1 METLQGILERIVYES
16 PDTGYTVGR
25 LSARDHAELIT
36 VVGNLAS
43 INPGE
48 SLLLQ
53 GEWVD
58 NAKYGRQFQI
68 EKYETILPANV
79 VGLRKYLGSGLIKGI
94 GPKMAGLIVRKFG
107 MDTMDVIENAP
118 EKLARVPGIGRK
130 RVQIIKEAWEAQRE
144 IKNVML
150 FLQSHDVSTAHA
162 AKIYKT
168 YGNDAIPI
176 VTEDPYR
183 LADDIYGIGFV
194 TADTIAQKLGMDK
207 DAPQR
212 VQAGI
217 KYVLSQKADDGHV
230 FQRRA
235 ELIEACQTML
245 EQELE
250 AIEQGISVLV
260 EEEEIINPSFV
271 DFLDTDEQI
280 GIDETQGNYETNDQP
295 PAVSNRTDGQEE
307 GRNANPNLPDFQSSN
322 LPPPDNLNHR
332 LNSDTTQQSTSRWL
346 KPTTDNQSAIYLA
359 PFYYAEL
366 GVANQFLRLLASSQE
381 QSTIPSLPN
390 STPSLTQL
398 EDEMGIRFAQQQR
411 EAIHTAMT
419 TRTMILTGGP
429 GTGKTTTVVG
439 MIRLFGAEGRRIT
452 LTAPTGRAAKRL
464 SETTGCEAKTIHR
477 LLEFSPQN
485 NGFKRNRQ
493 NPLDTDV
500 VIVDETS
507 MVDLV
512 LMNRLMQAIRPTTT
526 LILIGDTDQLPSVGA
541 GNVLRELIDSEKIP
555 VIQLTEI
562 FRQAQESMI
571 VTNAHRINKGDF
583 PELTGDTDRNFFFI
597 EEEDPEAVV
606 ELICSLIADR
616 LPQHY
621 DYHPMDDIQLLCP
634 MRRGMLGT
642 ESFNKRLQEVL
653 NPEYTTPVSHP
664 LEKKRFGVQTYRQV
678 PRRGEVA
685 SPVSRTAGGFRVG
698 DKVMQVRN
706 NYDYDVFNGD
716 IGRVVAIENVE
727 KKVYI
732 QFPDKQVVYDT
743 ADLGELVLAYATT
756 VHKAQGSEY
765 PVVVIPLHTQHYLM
779 LQRNLLYTG
788 ITRAKERVVIVGT
801 KRALGIC
808 IRNNQV
814 MERNSYLAERLQGD
828 RF

>member
-1 METLQGILERIVYES
+1 METLQGILERIVYEN

-25 LSARDHAELIT
+25 LSARDHAELLT

-43 INPGE
+43 VNPGE
-48 SLLLQ
+48 SLLLR

-58 NAKYGRQFQI
+58 NARYGRQFQI

-94 GPKMAGLIVRKFG
+94 GPKMAALIVRKFG
-107 MDTMDVIENAP
+107 MDTMDIIENEP
-118 EKLARVPGIGRK
+118 DKLARVPGIGRK
-130 RVQIIKEAWEAQRE
+130 RVEIIKETWEAQRE

-150 FLQSHDVSTAHA
+150 FLQSHDVSTGHA

-168 YGNDAIPI
+168 YGNDAILI
-176 VTEDPYR
+176 VTENPYQ

-194 TADTIAQKLGMDK
+194 TADTIAQKLGIDK

-212 VQAGI
+212 VEAGI
-217 KYVLSQKADDGHV
+217 KYVLSQKADEGHV
-230 FQRRA
+230 FQHRP

-245 EQELE
+245 EQESE
-250 AIEQGISVLV
+250 AIEKGIHALV
-260 EEEEIINPSFV
+260 EKEEIINPSF
-271 DFLDTDEQI
+271 TDLTGSDAQTGI
-280 GIDETQGNYETNDQP
+280 GEAPDDYDSSSQQSVSVSNQAEDSDAPQEPLLTNDRQ
-295 PAVSNRTDGQEE
+295 
-307 GRNANPNLPDFQSSN
+307 LI
-322 LPPPDNLNHR
+322 
-332 LNSDTTQQSTSRWL
+332 
-346 KPTTDNQSAIYLA
+346 TDNYSAIYLA

-366 GVANQFLRLLASSQE
+366 GVANQFLRLLAYGEGQAIGGSETDTSSSQ
-381 QSTIPSLPN
+381 IAGF
-390 STPSLTQL
+390 LTQL
-398 EDEMGIRFAQQQR
+398 ENEMRIQFAAQQR
-411 EAIHTAMT
+411 EAIQTAMT
-419 TRTMILTGGP
+419 ARAMILTGGP
-429 GTGKTTTVVG
+429 GTGKTTTTVG
-439 MIRLFGAEGRRIT
+439 MIRLFAAQGKHIT

-464 SETTGCEAKTIHR
+464 SETTGGEAKTIHR
-477 LLEFSPQN
+477 LLEFSPQIN
-485 NGFKRNRQ
+485 SFKRNRQ

-512 LMNRLMQAIRPTTT
+512 LMNRLMQAIRPGTTV
-526 LILIGDTDQLPSVGA
+526 ILIGDVDQLPSVGA
-541 GNVLRELIDSEKIP
+541 GNVLKALIDSQKIP
-555 VIQLTEI
+555 VIALTEI

-597 EEEDPEAVV
+597 DEEDPEAIT

-621 DYHPMDDIQLLCP
+621 DYHPIDDIQLLCP
-634 MRRGMLGT
+634 MRRGALGT
-642 ESFNKRLQEVL
+642 ENLNKRLQEVL
-653 NPEYTTPVSHP
+653 NIEYTAPATHP
-664 LEKKRFGVQTYRQV
+664 LQKARFGTRHQSS
-678 PRRGEVA
+678 A
-685 SPVSRTAGGFRVG
+685 SHFGNQSVTAGGFRVG

-716 IGRVVAIENVE
+716 IGRVVAIERLD
-727 KKVYI
+727 KKVHI
-732 QFPDKQVVYDT
+732 QYPDKQVAYDT

-756 VHKAQGSEY
+756 IHKAQGSEY
-765 PVVVIPLHTQHYLM
+765 PAVVIPLHTQHYLM

-801 KRALGIC
+801 KKALGIC

-814 MERNSYLAERLQGD
+814 MQRNSYLAERLQES
-828 RF
+828 

>member
-1 METLQGILERIVYES
+1 MDTLQGILERIVYEN

-43 INPGE
+43 VNPGE

-68 EKYETILPANV
+68 EKYETVLPANV

-94 GPKMAGLIVRKFG
+94 GPKTAALIVRKFG
-107 MDTMDVIENAP
+107 MDTMDVIEHEP
-118 EKLARVPGIGRK
+118 EKLTRVPGIGRK
-130 RVQIIKEAWEAQRE
+130 RVEIIKEAWEAQRE

-168 YGNDAIPI
+168 YGNDAIAI
-176 VTEDPYR
+176 VTENPYR

-194 TADTIAQKLGMDK
+194 TADTIAQKLGIDK

-217 KYVLSQKADDGHV
+217 KYVLSQKADEGHV
-230 FQRRA
+230 FQHRP
-235 ELIEACQTML
+235 ELIAACQTML
-245 EQELE
+245 EQEPE
-250 AIEQGISVLV
+250 AIEQGIHTLV
-260 EEEEIINPSFV
+260 EIEEIINPNFTELSNPNGQV
-271 DFLDTDEQI
+271 S
-280 GIDETQGNYETNDQP
+280 IDEPRGEYDISSQTSVSVSREQDNPDLQQTPLSESREPNDE
-295 PAVSNRTDGQEE
+295 S
-307 GRNANPNLPDFQSSN
+307 
-322 LPPPDNLNHR
+322 H
-332 LNSDTTQQSTSRWL
+332 
-346 KPTTDNQSAIYLA
+346 SAIYLA
-359 PFYYAEL
+359 PFYFAEL
-366 GVANQFLRLLASSQE
+366 GVANQFLRILASDDAQNINHPGTSE
-381 QSTIPSLPN
+381 ASSVISDAITE
-390 STPSLTQL
+390 L
-398 EDEMGIRFAQQQR
+398 EDEMRIQFAPQQR
-411 EAIHTAMT
+411 EAILTAMT
-419 TRTMILTGGP
+419 TRALILTGGP
-429 GTGKTTTVVG
+429 GTGKTTTTVG
-439 MIRLFGAEGRRIT
+439 MIRLFEAQGRHIT

-464 SETTGCEAKTIHR
+464 SETTGGEAKTIHR
-477 LLEFSPQN
+477 LLEFSPHIN
-485 NGFKRNRQ
+485 SFKRNRQ

-512 LMNRLMQAIRPTTT
+512 LMNRLMQAIRPSTTV
-526 LILIGDTDQLPSVGA
+526 ILIGDTDQLPSVGA
-541 GNVLRELIDSEKIP
+541 GNVLKALIDSQKIP

-562 FRQAQESMI
+562 FRQAKESMI
-571 VTNAHRINKGDF
+571 VTNAHRINKGES

-597 EEEDPEAVV
+597 QQEDPEEIT
-606 ELICSLIADR
+606 ELICSIIADR
-616 LPQHY
+616 LPSHY
-621 DYHPMDDIQLLCP
+621 DYHPIDDIQLLCP
-634 MRRGMLGT
+634 MRRGVLGT
-642 ESFNKRLQEVL
+642 ENLNKRLQEVL
-653 NPEYTTPVSHP
+653 NPTNTTPAAHP
-664 LEKKRFGVQTYRQV
+664 FIKKRIGPGTHNQAQ
-678 PRRGEVA
+678 
-685 SPVSRTAGGFRVG
+685 SRENQSITAGGFRIG

-716 IGRVVAIENVE
+716 IGRVVAIERLD
-727 KKVYI
+727 KKVHI
-732 QFPDKQVVYDT
+732 QYPDKQVVYDT

-756 VHKAQGSEY
+756 IHKAQGSEY
-765 PVVVIPLHTQHYLM
+765 PAVVIPLHTQHYLM

-801 KRALGIC
+801 KQALAIC

-814 MERNSYLAERLQGD
+814 MERNSYLAERLQ
-828 RF
+828 

>member
-16 PDTGYTVGR
+16 LDTGYTVGR

-43 INPGE
+43 VNPGE
-48 SLLLQ
+48 SLLLR

-68 EKYETILPANV
+68 DKYETILPANV
-79 VGLRKYLGSGLIKGI
+79 IGLRKYLGSGLIKGI

-107 MDTMDVIENAP
+107 MDTMDVIEHEP
-118 EKLARVPGIGRK
+118 DKLTSVPGIGRK
-130 RVQIIKEAWEAQRE
+130 RVEIIKEAWEAQRE

-168 YGNDAIPI
+168 YGNDAIAI
-176 VTEDPYR
+176 VTENPYR
-183 LADDIYGIGFV
+183 LADNIYGIGFV
-194 TADTIAQKLGMDK
+194 TADTIAQKLGIDK

-217 KYVLSQKADDGHV
+217 KYVLSQKADEGHV
-230 FQRRA
+230 FQHRP

-245 EQELE
+245 EQEPE
-250 AIEQGISVLV
+250 AIEQGIHALV
-260 EEEEIINPSFV
+260 KIEEIINPNF
-271 DFLDTDEQI
+271 TE
-280 GIDETQGNYETNDQP
+280 
-295 PAVSNRTDGQEE
+295 VSNLDKQIDITEAQDNYDISRQQAASSKQQE
-307 GRNANPNLPDFQSSN
+307 LPDADQTALFE
-322 LPPPDNLNHR
+322 
-332 LNSDTTQQSTSRWL
+332 SREP
-346 KPTTDNQSAIYLA
+346 KASETHSAIYLT

-366 GVANQFLRLLASSQE
+366 GVANQFLRVLASSDGQNIGY
-381 QSTIPSLPN
+381 TDTNRALPN
-390 STPSLTQL
+390 IPAAISQL
-398 EDEMGIRFAQQQR
+398 ESEMRIRFAPQQR
-411 EAIHTAMT
+411 EAIQTAMT
-419 TRTMILTGGP
+419 ARTMILTGGP
-429 GTGKTTTVVG
+429 GTGKTTTTVG
-439 MIRLFGAEGRRIT
+439 MIRLFEAQGRRIT

-464 SETTGCEAKTIHR
+464 SETTGGEAKTIHR
-477 LLEFSPQN
+477 LLEFSPQIN
-485 NGFKRNRQ
+485 SFKRNRQ

-500 VIVDETS
+500 VIVDEMS

-512 LMNRLMQAIRPTTT
+512 LMNRLMQAIRPSTTV
-526 LILIGDTDQLPSVGA
+526 ILIGDTDQLPSVGA
-541 GNVLRELIDSEKIP
+541 GNVLKALIDSQKIP

-583 PELTGDTDRNFFFI
+583 PELTGDPDRNFFFI
-597 EEEDPEAVV
+597 EEEDPEAIT

-621 DYHPMDDIQLLCP
+621 DYHPIDDIQLLCP
-634 MRRGMLGT
+634 MRRGVLGT
-642 ESFNKRLQEVL
+642 ENLNKRLQEVL
-653 NPEYTTPVSHP
+653 NIEYTAPAPHP
-664 LEKKRFGVQTYRQV
+664 LQKVRLGPRPYSQAQSFGNQ
-678 PRRGEVA
+678 PA
-685 SPVSRTAGGFRVG
+685 TAGSFRVG

-716 IGRVVAIENVE
+716 IGRVVAIERLD
-727 KKVYI
+727 KKVHI
-732 QFPDKQVVYDT
+732 QYPDKQVVYDT

-756 VHKAQGSEY
+756 IHKAQGSEY
-765 PVVVIPLHTQHYLM
+765 PAVVIPLHTQHYLM

-801 KRALGIC
+801 KKALGIC

-814 MERNSYLAERLQGD
+814 MQRNSYLAERLNSSQ
-828 RF
+828 

>member
-1 METLQGILERIVYES
+1 METLQGILERIVYEH

-43 INPGE
+43 VNPGE

-53 GEWVD
+53 GKWVD

-94 GPKMAGLIVRKFG
+94 GPKMATRIVQKFG
-107 MDTMDVIENAP
+107 MDTMDIIEHNP
-118 EKLARVPGIGRK
+118 EKLARIPGIGQH
-130 RVQIIKEAWEAQRE
+130 RVKIIKEAWEAQRE

-150 FLQSHDVSTAHA
+150 FLQSHDVSTTHA

-168 YGNDAIPI
+168 YENDAIAV
-176 VTEDPYR
+176 VTENPYR

-194 TADTIAQKLGMDK
+194 TADTIAQKLGIDK
-207 DAPQR
+207 DAPHR

-217 KYVLSQKADDGHV
+217 KYVLSQKADEGHV
-230 FQRRA
+230 FQHRG
-235 ELIEACQTML
+235 ELVEACQTML
-245 EQELE
+245 EQEPE
-250 AIEQGISVLV
+250 AIQDGIHALLEK
-260 EEEEIINPSFV
+260 EEVMIPNFTDPMHV
-271 DFLDTDEQI
+271 DEKSAVS
-280 GIDETQGNYETNDQP
+280 ETQDSYETSGQQETLMAETQHVDGTSSTENRQP
-295 PAVSNRTDGQEE
+295 A
-307 GRNANPNLPDFQSSN
+307 
-322 LPPPDNLNHR
+322 
-332 LNSDTTQQSTSRWL
+332 
-346 KPTTDNQSAIYLA
+346 TDNHAAIYLA

-366 GVANQFLRLLASSQE
+366 GVANQFLRLLSNEGQDLSYRDTKALSFTTDAVLTELE
-381 QSTIPSLPN
+381 Q
-390 STPSLTQL
+390 
-398 EDEMGIRFAQQQR
+398 EMGIHFAPQQR
-411 EAIHTAMT
+411 EAIRTAMT
-419 TRTMILTGGP
+419 ARAMILTGGP
-429 GTGKTTTVVG
+429 GTGKTTTTVG
-439 MIRLFGAEGRRIT
+439 MIRLFESQGRHIT

-464 SETTGCEAKTIHR
+464 SETTGGEAKTIHR
-477 LLEFSPQN
+477 LLEFSPQVN
-485 NGFKRNRQ
+485 AFKRNRQ

-512 LMNRLMQAIRPTTT
+512 LMNRLMQAIRPSTSI
-526 LILIGDTDQLPSVGA
+526 ILIGDVDQLPSVGA
-541 GNVLRELIDSEKIP
+541 GNVLKSLIDSQRIP
-555 VIQLTEI
+555 VIKLTEI

-571 VTNAHRINKGDF
+571 VRNAHRINKGDF

-597 EEEDPEAVV
+597 EEEDPEKVV

-621 DYHPMDDIQLLCP
+621 DYHPIDDIQLLCP
-634 MRRGMLGT
+634 MRRGALGT
-642 ESFNKRLQEVL
+642 ESLNKRLQEVL
-653 NPEYTTPVSHP
+653 NIAYNVPAAAHP
-664 LEKKRFGVQTYRQV
+664 LEKARFGPRAEGQV
-678 PRRGEVA
+678 PRFSNR
-685 SPVSRTAGGFRVG
+685 SHTAGGFRIG

-716 IGRVVAIENVE
+716 IGRVVAIEHID
-727 KKVYI
+727 KKVRI
-732 QFPDKQVVYDT
+732 QFPDKQVAYDT

-756 VHKAQGSEY
+756 IHKAQGSEY
-765 PVVVIPLHTQHYLM
+765 PAVVIPLHTQHYLM

-801 KRALGIC
+801 KQALAIC

-814 MERNSYLAERLQGD
+814 MERNSYLDERLQENEDGNWHN
-828 RF
+828 

>member
-1 METLQGILERIVYES
+1 METLQGILERIVYEN

-25 LSARDHAELIT
+25 LSARDHAELLT

-43 INPGE
+43 VNPGE
-48 SLLLQ
+48 SLLLR

-94 GPKMAGLIVRKFG
+94 GPKMAALIVRKFG
-107 MDTMDVIENAP
+107 MDTMDVIENEP
-118 EKLARVPGIGRK
+118 DKLARVPGIGRK
-130 RVQIIKEAWEAQRE
+130 RVEIIKEAWEAQRE

-176 VTEDPYR
+176 VTENPYQ

-212 VQAGI
+212 VEAGI

-230 FQRRA
+230 FQHHP

-245 EQELE
+245 EQEPE
-250 AIEQGISVLV
+250 AIEKGLHALV
-260 EEEEIINPSFV
+260 EKEEIINPSFTA
-271 DFLDTDEQI
+271 LSNTDEQDTI
-280 GIDETQGNYETNDQP
+280 GEPQENYEISEADQTP
-295 PAVSNRTDGQEE
+295 LS
-307 GRNANPNLPDFQSSN
+307 
-322 LPPPDNLNHR
+322 
-332 LNSDTTQQSTSRWL
+332 
-346 KPTTDNQSAIYLA
+346 TDNQQLITNNHSAIYLA

-366 GVANQFLRLLASSQE
+366 GVANQFSRLLAYGEGQELGPTKADTSSANIAGLLAE
-381 QSTIPSLPN
+381 
-390 STPSLTQL
+390 L
-398 EDEMGIRFAQQQR
+398 ENEMRIHFAPQQR
-411 EAIHTAMT
+411 EAIQTAMT
-419 TRTMILTGGP
+419 ARAMILTGGP
-429 GTGKTTTVVG
+429 GTGKTTTTVG
-439 MIRLFGAEGRRIT
+439 MIRLFAAQGRRIT

-464 SETTGCEAKTIHR
+464 SETTGGEAKTIHR
-477 LLEFSPQN
+477 LLEFSPQIN
-485 NGFKRNRQ
+485 SFKRNRQ

-500 VIVDETS
+500 IIVDETS

-512 LMNRLMQAIRPTTT
+512 LMNRLMQAIRPSTTV
-526 LILIGDTDQLPSVGA
+526 ILIGDTDQLPSVGA
-541 GNVLRELIDSEKIP
+541 GNVLKALIESRKIP
-555 VIQLTEI
+555 VIELTEV
-562 FRQAQESMI
+562 FRQAQESLI

-583 PELTGDTDRNFFFI
+583 PELTGEVDRNFFFI
-597 EEEDPEAVV
+597 EKEDPEEIT

-621 DYHPMDDIQLLCP
+621 DYHPIDDIQLLSP
-634 MRRGMLGT
+634 MRRGTLGT
-642 ESFNKRLQEVL
+642 ENLNKRLQEVL
-653 NPEYTTPVSHP
+653 NAGYTAPATHP
-664 LEKKRFGVQTYRQV
+664 LEKARFGARPYKQT
-678 PRRGEVA
+678 
-685 SPVSRTAGGFRVG
+685 SRFGDQSATAGGFRVG
-698 DKVMQVRN
+698 DKVMQIRN

-716 IGRVVAIENVE
+716 IGRVVAIERLD
-727 KKVYI
+727 KKVHI
-732 QFPDKQVVYDT
+732 QYSDKQVAYDT

-756 VHKAQGSEY
+756 IHKAQGSEY
-765 PVVVIPLHTQHYLM
+765 PAVVIPLHTQHYLM

-801 KRALGIC
+801 KKALGIC

-814 MERNSYLAERLQGD
+814 MERNSYLAERLQ
-828 RF
+828 

>member
-107 MDTMDVIENAP
+107 MDTMDVIENEP

-194 TADTIAQKLGMDK
+194 TADTIAQKLGIDK

-260 EEEEIINPSFV
+260 GEEEIINPSF
-271 DFLDTDEQI
+271 TDLVPSNEQI
-280 GIDETQGNYETNDQP
+280 DINETQENYETSETDQGP
-295 PAVSNRTDGQEE
+295 LSTDNRQ
-307 GRNANPNLPDFQSSN
+307 
-322 LPPPDNLNHR
+322 
-332 LNSDTTQQSTSRWL
+332 
-346 KPTTDNQSAIYLA
+346 PTTDNQSAIYLA

-439 MIRLFGAEGRRIT
+439 MIRLFGTEGRRIT

-464 SETTGCEAKTIHR
+464 SETTGGEAKTIHR

-526 LILIGDTDQLPSVGA
+526 VVLIGDTDQLPSVGA

-583 PELTGDTDRNFFFI
+583 PELTGDTDRNFFFM
-597 EEEDPEAVV
+597 EEEDPEAIT

-616 LPQHY
+616 LPRHY

-634 MRRGMLGT
+634 MRRGVLGT
-642 ESFNKRLQEVL
+642 ENLNKRLQEIL
-653 NPEYTTPVSHP
+653 NPEYTAPVSHP

-716 IGRVVAIENVE
+716 IGRVVAIEHLD

-732 QFPDKQVVYDT
+732 QFPDKQVAYDT

-756 VHKAQGSEY
+756 IHKAQGSEY
-765 PVVVIPLHTQHYLM
+765 PAVVIPLHTQHYLM

-788 ITRAKERVVIVGT
+788 ITRAKEHVVIVGT

-808 IRNNQV
+808 LRNNQV

>member
-1 METLQGILERIVYES
+1 METLQGILERIVYEN

-43 INPGE
+43 VNPGE

-58 NAKYGRQFQI
+58 NARYGRQFQI

-94 GPKMAGLIVRKFG
+94 GPKMAARIVQKFG
-107 MDTMDVIENAP
+107 MDTMDIIDHEP
-118 EKLARVPGIGRK
+118 EKLERIPGIGRH
-130 RVQIIKEAWEAQRE
+130 RVKIIKEAWEAQRE

-150 FLQSHDVSTAHA
+150 FLQSHDVSTTHA

-168 YGNDAIPI
+168 YENDAIAI
-176 VTEDPYR
+176 VTENPYR

-194 TADTIAQKLGMDK
+194 TADTIAQKLGIDK
-207 DAPQR
+207 DAPHR

-217 KYVLSQKADDGHV
+217 KYVLSQKADEGHV
-230 FQRRA
+230 FQHHN
-235 ELIEACQTML
+235 ELIEACQAML
-245 EQELE
+245 EQEPE
-250 AIEQGISVLV
+250 AIQVGVHALIDK
-260 EEEEIINPSFV
+260 EEVMVPNFADLLYS
-271 DFLDTDEQI
+271 DEQDAV
-280 GIDETQGNYETNDQP
+280 GETQGSYETNNQQLKN
-295 PAVSNRTDGQEE
+295 SNQESLSTD
-307 GRNANPNLPDFQSSN
+307 D
-322 LPPPDNLNHR
+322 H
-332 LNSDTTQQSTSRWL
+332 
-346 KPTTDNQSAIYLA
+346 SAIYLA

-366 GVANQFLRLLASSQE
+366 GVANQFLRLLNSGQDISYVEPKASS
-381 QSTIPSLPN
+381 SIN
-390 STPSLTQL
+390 SAVLTQL
-398 EDEMGIRFAQQQR
+398 EQEMGIDFALQQR

-419 TRTMILTGGP
+419 ASAMILTGGP
-429 GTGKTTTVVG
+429 GTGKTTTTVG
-439 MIRLFGAEGRRIT
+439 MIRLFESQGKHIT

-464 SETTGCEAKTIHR
+464 SETTGGEAKTIHR
-477 LLEFSPQN
+477 LLEFSPQIN
-485 NGFKRNRQ
+485 AFKRNRQ

-512 LMNRLMQAIRPTTT
+512 LMNRLMQAIRPSTT
-526 LILIGDTDQLPSVGA
+526 LILIGDVDQLPSVGA
-541 GNVLRELIDSEKIP
+541 GNVLKSLIDSRRIP

-571 VTNAHRINKGDF
+571 VMNAHRINKGDF
-583 PELTGDTDRNFFFI
+583 PELTGDADRNFFFI
-597 EEEDPEAVV
+597 EEEDPEEIV
-606 ELICSLIADR
+606 ELVCSLIADR

-634 MRRGMLGT
+634 MRRGTLGT
-642 ESFNKRLQEVL
+642 ESLNKRLQEVL
-653 NPEYTTPVSHP
+653 NTEHSAPIASHP
-664 LEKKRFGVQTYRQV
+664 LEKRRFGARPHKQTAQ
-678 PRRGEVA
+678 PFGQ
-685 SPVSRTAGGFRVG
+685 PHTAGGFRVG
-698 DKVMQVRN
+698 DKVMQIRN

-716 IGRVVAIENVE
+716 IGRVIAIDHID
-727 KKVYI
+727 KKVRI
-732 QFPDKQVVYDT
+732 QFPDKQVAYDT

-756 VHKAQGSEY
+756 IHKAQGSEY
-765 PVVVIPLHTQHYLM
+765 PAVVIPLHTQHYLM

-788 ITRAKERVVIVGT
+788 ITRAKERVVIIGT
-801 KRALGIC
+801 KQALGIC

-814 MERNSYLAERLQGD
+814 MERNSYLAERLQESGD
-828 RF
+828 GN

>member
-1 METLQGILERIVYES
+1 METLQGILERIVYEN

-36 VVGNLAS
+36 VVGSLAS

-58 NAKYGRQFQI
+58 NPRYGRQFQI
-68 EKYETILPANV
+68 EKYETILPANI

-94 GPKMAGLIVRKFG
+94 GPKMAALIVRKFG
-107 MDTMDVIENAP
+107 MDTMDVIEYEP
-118 EKLARVPGIGRK
+118 DKLARVPGIGRK
-130 RVQIIKEAWEAQRE
+130 RVEMIKEAWEAQRE
-144 IKNVML
+144 IKNVMI

-168 YGNDAIPI
+168 YESDAIPI
-176 VTEDPYR
+176 VTENPYR

-194 TADTIAQKLGMDK
+194 TADTIAQKFGIDK

-230 FQRRA
+230 FQHRS

-245 EQELE
+245 EQEPE
-250 AIEQGISVLV
+250 AIEEGISALI
-260 EEEEIINPSFV
+260 ETEEIINPGFT
-271 DFLDTDEQI
+271 DLPDTDEQVS
-280 GIDETQGNYETNDQP
+280 IDEAQEDYEISGQQS
-295 PAVSNRTDGQEE
+295 AVSSQQEISAVHQTPLSE
-307 GRNANPNLPDFQSSN
+307 
-322 LPPPDNLNHR
+322 
-332 LNSDTTQQSTSRWL
+332 SRE
-346 KPTTDNQSAIYLA
+346 PRAGSHSAIYLA
-359 PFYYAEL
+359 PFFYAEL
-366 GVANQFLRLLASSQE
+366 GVANQFLRLLDSDERHGTGHVQTEAASLSE
-381 QSTIPSLPN
+381 
-390 STPSLTQL
+390 L
-398 EDEMGIRFAQQQR
+398 ESEMRICFAPQQR

-419 TRTMILTGGP
+419 TPAMILTGGP

-439 MIRLFGAEGRRIT
+439 MIRLFEAQGRHIT
-452 LTAPTGRAAKRL
+452 LAAPTGRAAKRL
-464 SETTGCEAKTIHR
+464 SETTGGEAKTIHR
-477 LLEFSPQN
+477 LLEFSPQIN
-485 NGFKRNRQ
+485 AFKRDRH
-493 NPLDTDV
+493 NPLNTDV

-512 LMNRLMQAIRPTTT
+512 LMNRLMQAIRPSTTV
-526 LILIGDTDQLPSVGA
+526 ILIGDTDQLPSVGA
-541 GNVLRELIDSEKIP
+541 GNVLKELIDSRRIP

-597 EEEDPEAVV
+597 EEDDPEEIT

-616 LPQHY
+616 LPEHY
-621 DYHPMDDIQLLCP
+621 DYHPIDDIQLLCP
-634 MRRGMLGT
+634 MRRGTLGT
-642 ESFNKRLQEVL
+642 ENLNKRLQEVL
-653 NPEYTTPVSHP
+653 NPEYTAPVYHHP
-664 LEKKRFGVQTYRQV
+664 LEKSRFGVQSYSQ
-678 PRRGEVA
+678 
-685 SPVSRTAGGFRVG
+685 VSRSKDQSVTAGGFRVG
-698 DKVMQVRN
+698 DKVMQIRN

-716 IGRVVAIENVE
+716 IGRVVAIEHID

-732 QFPDKQVVYDT
+732 QFPDKQVAYDT

-756 VHKAQGSEY
+756 IHKAQGSEY
-765 PVVVIPLHTQHYLM
+765 PAVVIPLHTQHYLM

-788 ITRAKERVVIVGT
+788 ITRARERVVVVGT
-801 KRALGIC
+801 KQALGIC

-814 MERNSYLAERLQGD
+814 MQRNSYLAERLNSSQ
-828 RF
+828 

>member
-1 METLQGILERIVYES
+1 METLQGILERIVYENA
-16 PDTGYTVGR
+16 DTGYTVGR
-25 LSARDHAELIT
+25 LSARDHAELLT

-43 INPGE
+43 VNPGE

-53 GEWVD
+53 GKWVD

-94 GPKMAGLIVRKFG
+94 GPKMAALIVRKFG
-107 MDTMDVIENAP
+107 MDTMDVIEHEP
-118 EKLARVPGIGRK
+118 DKLARVPGIGRK
-130 RVQIIKEAWEAQRE
+130 RVEMIKAAWEAQRE

-176 VTEDPYR
+176 VTANPYQ

-212 VQAGI
+212 VEAGI
-217 KYVLSQKADDGHV
+217 KYVLSQKAEDGHV
-230 FQRRA
+230 FQHRP
-235 ELIEACQTML
+235 ELLEACQTML
-245 EQELE
+245 EQEPE
-250 AIEQGISVLV
+250 AIERGIHALV
-260 EEEEIINPSFV
+260 EKEEIINP
-271 DFLDTDEQI
+271 DFTDFPSTGEHIDIEEADAVYAGQNQESENADTHQE
-280 GIDETQGNYETNDQP
+280 P
-295 PAVSNRTDGQEE
+295 LSTD
-307 GRNANPNLPDFQSSN
+307 
-322 LPPPDNLNHR
+322 NH
-332 LNSDTTQQSTSRWL
+332 L
-346 KPTTDNQSAIYLA
+346 TTDNYSAIYLA

-366 GVANQFLRLLASSQE
+366 GVANQFSRLLAYGDRQDIHHTE
-381 QSTIPSLPN
+381 MDTDGFLAE
-390 STPSLTQL
+390 L
-398 EDEMGIRFAQQQR
+398 ESEMDIQFAPQQR
-411 EAIHTAMT
+411 EAIRTAMT
-419 TRTMILTGGP
+419 ARAMILTGGP
-429 GTGKTTTVVG
+429 GTGKTTTTVG
-439 MIRLFGAEGRRIT
+439 MLRLFAAQGRRIT

-464 SETTGCEAKTIHR
+464 SETTGGEAKTIHR
-477 LLEFSPQN
+477 LLEFSPKIN
-485 NGFKRNRQ
+485 SFKRNRH

-512 LMNRLMQAIRPTTT
+512 LMNRLMQAIRPSTTV
-526 LILIGDTDQLPSVGA
+526 ILIGDTDQLPSVGA
-541 GNVLRELIDSEKIP
+541 GNVLKALIDSQKIP
-555 VIQLTEI
+555 VIALTEI

-583 PELTGDTDRNFFFI
+583 PELTGDKDRNFFFL
-597 EEEDPEAVV
+597 EEEDPEAMT

-616 LPQHY
+616 LPMHY
-621 DYHPMDDIQLLCP
+621 DYHPIDDIQLLCP
-634 MRRGMLGT
+634 MRRGTLGT
-642 ESFNKRLQEVL
+642 ENLNRRLQEVL
-653 NPEYTTPVSHP
+653 NAGSTAPAAHP
-664 LEKKRFGVQTYRQV
+664 LEKTRFGTRAPSQT
-678 PRRGEVA
+678 
-685 SPVSRTAGGFRVG
+685 SRSEDRSVTVGGFRVG

-716 IGRVVAIENVE
+716 IGRVVAIERLD
-727 KKVYI
+727 KKIHIRY
-732 QFPDKQVVYDT
+732 PDKQVTYDT

-756 VHKAQGSEY
+756 IHKAQGSEY
-765 PVVVIPLHTQHYLM
+765 PAVVIPLHTQHYLM

-801 KRALGIC
+801 KKALGIC
-808 IRNNQV
+808 IHNNQV
-814 MERNSYLAERLQGD
+814 MERNSYLAERLQ
-828 RF
+828 

>member
-1 METLQGILERIVYES
+1 METLQGILERIVYEH

-48 SLLLQ
+48 SLLLR

-58 NAKYGRQFQI
+58 NPKYGRQFKI

-94 GPKMAGLIVRKFG
+94 GPKMAALIVRKFG
-107 MDTMDVIENAP
+107 MDTMDIIENAP
-118 EKLARVPGIGRK
+118 DKLASVPGIGRK
-130 RVQIIKEAWEAQRE
+130 RVETIKEAWEAQRE
-144 IKNVML
+144 IKNVMI
-150 FLQSHDVSTAHA
+150 FLQSHDVSTTHA
-162 AKIYKT
+162 TKIYKT
-168 YGNDAIPI
+168 YGNDAIPV
-176 VTEDPYR
+176 VTENPYQ

-194 TADTIAQKLGMDK
+194 TADTIAQKLGMDT

-212 VQAGI
+212 VEAGI
-217 KYVLSQKADDGHV
+217 KYVLSQKADEGHV
-230 FQRRA
+230 FQHCS
-235 ELIEACQTML
+235 ELVEACQTML

-250 AIEQGISVLV
+250 AIEQGIYALV
-260 EEEEIINPSFV
+260 EKEEIINPSFTA
-271 DFLDTDEQI
+271 LSNPDEQDT
-280 GIDETQGNYETNDQP
+280 IDEPQENYEISGADQTP
-295 PAVSNRTDGQEE
+295 LS
-307 GRNANPNLPDFQSSN
+307 
-322 LPPPDNLNHR
+322 
-332 LNSDTTQQSTSRWL
+332 
-346 KPTTDNQSAIYLA
+346 TDNRQPITENHSAIYLA

-366 GVANQFLRLLASSQE
+366 GVANQFSRLLASQA
-381 QSTIPSLPN
+381 QNPVLLPRN
-390 STPSLTQL
+390 TTPFLTQL
-398 EDEMGIRFAQQQR
+398 EKEMDLHFAPQQR
-411 EAIHTAMT
+411 KAILTAMT
-419 TRTMILTGGP
+419 TRAMILTGGP

-439 MIRLFGAEGRRIT
+439 MIRLFEAQNKRIT

-464 SETTGCEAKTIHR
+464 SETTGGEAKTIHR
-477 LLEFSPQN
+477 LLEFSPQIN
-485 NGFKRNRQ
+485 SFKRNRQ

-512 LMNRLMQAIRPTTT
+512 LMNRLMQAIRPSTTV
-526 LILIGDTDQLPSVGA
+526 ILIGDTDQLPSVGA
-541 GNVLRELIDSEKIP
+541 GNVLKALIDSRKIP
-555 VIQLTEI
+555 VIELTEI

-571 VTNAHRINKGDF
+571 VTNAHRINKGDY

-597 EEEDPEAVV
+597 EAEDPEIITEV
-606 ELICSLIADR
+606 ICSLIAER

-621 DYHPMDDIQLLCP
+621 DYHPIDDIQLLCP

-642 ESFNKRLQEVL
+642 ENLNKRLQEVL
-653 NPEYTTPVSHP
+653 NARYTAPATHP
-664 LEKKRFGVQTYRQV
+664 LEKARFGTRPDKQT
-678 PRRGEVA
+678 
-685 SPVSRTAGGFRVG
+685 SRFGDPSATVGGFRVG

-716 IGRVVAIENVE
+716 IGRVVAIERLD
-727 KKVYI
+727 KKVHI
-732 QFPDKQVVYDT
+732 QYPDKQVAYDT

-756 VHKAQGSEY
+756 IHKAQGSEY
-765 PVVVIPLHTQHYLM
+765 PAVVIPLHTQHYLM

-801 KRALGIC
+801 KKALGIC

-814 MERNSYLAERLQGD
+814 MQRNSYLAERLQES
-828 RF
+828 